1 MTWWMW
7 EGSNKLL
14 RTSESKSNTQLRMR
28 KYEMQSYNGFVPK
41 PRKKEQL

>member
-14 RTSESKSNTQLRMR
+14 LTSESKSKTQLRVR
-28 KYEMQSYNGFVPK
+28 D
-41 PRKKEQL
+41 